1 MFGLGMDLTAADF
14 VRIGQASRAVVVAL
28 TCQLALLPAVAFGL
42 IGLFGLDGA
51 VAVGVMLLAAS
62 PGGAVANLYS
72 HLFKGDVALNIS
84 LTALNAIIAVLTLP
98 LIVNLALGW
107 FMPGDESVGLQF
119 SKLMEVFLIV
129 LAPVAAGM
137 VVRAANPLFA
147 KAMDRPVRIGS
158 AVLLAVVVIG
168 AILANIGLLLD
179 DALALAGVVTLFCL
193 ISLGVGF
200 GAPRLFGVGH
210 RQAVACAFEVGLHNA
225 TLAIVIAQSV
235 LSAPAFAL
243 PAAVYGV
250 AMFPLAAAFGFMIR
264 RNA

>member
-1 MFGLGMDLTAADF
+1 MDLTAADF
-14 VRIGQASRAVVVAL
+14 VRIGQAPRAVVVAL

-42 IGLFGLDGA
+42 ISLFGLDGA
-51 VAVGVMLLAAS
+51 VAVGMMLLAAS

-137 VVRAANPLFA
+137 VVRAASPLFA

-200 GAPRLFGVGH
+200 GAPRLFGVGY